1 MIRLGVFLEVEPD
14 LKDRV
19 KKIKAFFLTKKK
31 KHKYLDHPP
40 HLTFYVFNARKE
52 DLNEICKTLD
62 VISKKINPFKISIK
76 KWRVFENDVLTLLNT
91 LCLDVEKSNDLMEL
105 QLAIGE
111 SLINLHYENNQNY
124 NGLLESSNKRY
135 GYPFIGS
142 HWIPHITIGSIEM
155 HVDKILENSN
165 DLFIFPR
172 ELIVDNLS
180 LYKIE
185 GDKHDLLYKTTF

>member
-1 MIRLGVFLEVEPD
+1 M
-14 LKDRV
+14 
-19 KKIKAFFLTKKK
+19 
-31 KHKYLDHPP
+31 
-40 HLTFYVFNARKE
+40 
-52 DLNEICKTLD
+52 
-62 VISKKINPFKISIK
+62 
-76 KWRVFENDVLTLLNT
+76 
-91 LCLDVEKSNDLMEL
+91 DVEKSNDLMEL